1 MGLQDK
7 SGEIM
12 ELFCFGSMGFQHIGK
27 SYVIA
32 KVKSSTDYCSSD
44 KKPQSSR
51 WNQSSG
57 VEGGTRMWL
66 FQNQSSFSLEESF
79 FLSFS
84 VSG

>member
-1 MGLQDK
+1 MGFSVLV
-7 SGEIM
+7 
-12 ELFCFGSMGFQHIGK
+12 FGSVSMEK
-27 SYVIA
+27 ERDNE
-32 KVKSSTDYCSSD
+32 KCDYSN
-44 KKPQSSR
+44 KKPQSIR
-51 WNQSSG
+51 LNQSSG